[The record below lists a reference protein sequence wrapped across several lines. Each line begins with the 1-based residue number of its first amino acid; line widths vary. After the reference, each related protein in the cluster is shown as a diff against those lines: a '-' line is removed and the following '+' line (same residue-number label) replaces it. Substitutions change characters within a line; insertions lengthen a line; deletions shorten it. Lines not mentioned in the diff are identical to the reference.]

1 MYSFFKKSKLFFLV
15 ILCIIISSC
24 NKQGV
29 GTLMGGVTGGLAGA
43 TLGEGESKLITAGL
57 GAVAGGLVG
66 GAIGSYLDKK
76 DKEMVQQ
83 VSYTA
88 LEHTPSGQAV
98 SWDNPDSGHSGYV
111 IAKPAFRANDGRYCR
126 EYVQTAIIGNKT
138 QEVYGRACRQPDGT
152 WEIVK

>member
-1 MYSFFKKSKLFFLV
+1 MYSVLKKSNLFFLV
-15 ILCIIISSC
+15 ILCITTSSC

-29 GTLMGGVTGGLAGA
+29 GTLMGGVAGGLAGA
-43 TLGEGESKLITAGL
+43 TFGEGNSKLITAGL

-83 VSYTA
+83 ASNTA

-98 SWDNPDSGHSGYV
+98 FWNNPDSGHSGYV
-111 IAKPAFRANDGRYCR
+111 TAKPAFRASDGRYCR
-126 EYVQTAIIGNKT
+126 EYVQNVTIGSKT
-138 QEVYGRACRQPDGT
+138 QEAYGRACRQPDGT